1 MRREVLGSLAVF
13 CILVA
18 AGGSG
23 CAEEVTGPTP
33 SIPSP
38 AAGMSLPVD
47 PGLVC
52 RHQLS
57 SEILVT
63 GEGLAPVPVG
73 LPKDPHA
80 KLPDLELVRSAD
92 VDGTPSD
99 GSVLLWSGLP
109 DGANAS
115 KLAWLSQRQMRF
127 TLDQDLTLADGSR
140 GLAPRGLYDL
150 RVTNANGQST
160 TSTASIALIDKP
172 TLAAPSPGIVCLA
185 QGPRE
190 VALSGASL
198 LRLDGADPN
207 VAIEGAGDFA
217 LSDFLGC
224 VEVPHAGLDADLCT
238 GATLV
243 LATNAVEPGYPG
255 LTIENPETA
264 ACVSEELVNL
274 RVVPPPV
281 LMAADPPVVCTA
293 EGPREVTLRG
303 EGLLQIDGALPA
315 VTMDGVALEVLGVSG
330 CEPLTAMGHEVSR
343 CTELD
348 VRLPQT
354 VHTALVRPTL
364 VVTNPS
370 PAGCDATRAD
380 ILLLVPPP
388 DITDIEPP
396 TLCDDGSVQTL
407 VVTGDWLFVI
417 DGENPEVRVDEVAT
431 LVDRVAALDCEPVVA
446 PAGIDVQLCTA
457 LSVEVD
463 SAAIDDG
470 AATIALTNPPPAG
483 CSDTYVPDL
492 PLVAPPEV
500 LAVEPALVC
509 DTDGERTLI
518 VSGRNFL
525 RVDGELPALTL
536 GGVDVTVTAAG
547 GCETTPIGPFPDLE
561 TCDTLTVTV
570 AQASLPSGQ
579 PEIIVQNPYPA
590 ACASATS
597 GPLTVPPRLSLTS
610 ATPNGICVNA
620 AASTVTF
627 AGEGFLRIDGAP
639 PQVRLN
645 EVDFDV
651 TNMTGCVDLDVA
663 GEVSIE
669 SCSAFDLVVD
679 RQALGEPEGGVVT
692 VAVDNGEP
700 SGCGLAVSD
709 VFFVTPVPDVSAVN
723 PTAICADLPTIV
735 RVLGSDFSPA
745 ADVVLTRQ
753 GQSLAT
759 DTTVTFVSA
768 NELEVAV
775 PGGLEPGVYDVTVS
789 NAQGCADTLPASLT
803 LLPRPVVF
811 FVDPPV
817 VPNDLDLQVT
827 VYVANINGGDV
838 SQVQV
843 RPLGSDTWVTVSH
856 EFDPLRPTRV
866 LATLPE
872 GLIEDGSVET
882 FEVTVQDGLGCPAA
896 LDGSLDLSRDLS
908 LAPATVSPPFGG
920 TDAATAVSIRI
931 EAIAVGDRFVELP
944 RAYLSP
950 VTGEGLAT
958 PMASVGFVSPT
969 ELSALV
975 PEGLVPGDYDVIVVN
990 PDGAV
995 GVVSGG
1001 FRVTAAPPPRIET
1014 IAPGSVPGPGT
1025 TVIIFG
1031 QDFDDAAVRLY
1042 CRAFDTPTSTP
1053 VERVVTGT
1061 FVSSSEVRFVVPSG
1075 VDQNDICLVRLFNED
1090 GSFDTFSALVM
1101 LNPAENIPRQL
1112 DSNQPLITARRGL
1125 GAVVAGPTR
1134 SARFLYAVGGDT
1146 GTLEGRL
1153 ASVEVSALTAF
1164 GELLPWRES
1173 AVPLPAARTLAGV
1186 VTLDRFI
1193 YVVGGDEGAGAVS
1206 SVLRAEVL
1214 RPQDAPEVEGELEI
1228 ALDPD
1233 GLGPGLWYYRVS
1245 ATLTQDDPDNP
1256 GGETLAS
1263 EPVAVL
1269 VPPWAP
1275 DGFAITFGWSAV
1287 ENAASYHI
1295 YRSPSAGSPL
1305 GGLVRIAT
1313 VGAGVRRF
1321 SDDFEAPLEP
1331 VATPRRLGDLGAWR
1345 TLATLNTARADLGVA
1360 LAADPVDRAV
1370 RYLYATGGRNTSGTE
1385 LGTYEV
1391 LRIVLGDD
1399 GAQSPAPSWTT
1410 GNGTFA
1416 ARRAHGLFA
1425 ADATATTRFGA
1436 NETWLYVGPGI
1447 GGANASRFVSAE
1459 VLEGGALSTW
1469 QSAFSGS
1476 VNRAG
1481 YGAAAAAN
1489 QLFLFGGG
1497 TGATPD
1503 GSRDSGSILADGLL
1517 GNVNATGNT
1526 MLVART
1532 RMGAAIGSGRMFMV
1546 GGATATGV
1554 TATVESAI
1562 W

>member
-13 CILVA
+13 CFLI
-18 AGGSG
+18 GPGTSG
-23 CAEEVTGPTP
+23 CAEEVSGPTP

-38 AAGMSLPVD
+38 APGASLPVD

-52 RHQLS
+52 RHQLTTG
-57 SEILVT
+57 ILIS
-63 GEGLAPVPVG
+63 GEGLAPIPVG

-109 DGANAS
+109 DGANAE

-127 TLDQDLTLADGSR
+127 TLDQDLTLPDGSR
-140 GLAPRGLYDL
+140 GLAPRGLYDV
-150 RVTNANGQST
+150 RVTNASGRST
-160 TSTASIALIDKP
+160 TSSASIALIDKP
-172 TLAAPSPGIVCLA
+172 TLAAPTPGLVCLA

-190 VALSGASL
+190 VTLSGESL
-198 LRLDGADPN
+198 LRLDGADAL
-207 VAIEGAGDFA
+207 VAIEGAGDFP
-217 LSDFLGC
+217 LSDFTGC
-224 VEVPHAGLDADLCT
+224 VEVPHAGLDADLCS
-238 GATLV
+238 GATLA
-243 LATNAVEPGYPG
+243 LGANAVEPGYPS
-255 LTIENPETA
+255 LTLENPETA
-264 ACVSEELVNL
+264 ACVSEEAINL

-281 LMAADPPVVCTA
+281 LTAADPPVVCTA
-293 EGPREVTLRG
+293 EGPREVTLSG

-315 VTMDGVALEVLGVSG
+315 VTMDGEALEVLGVSG
-330 CEPLTAMGHEVSR
+330 CEPLTAMGHEVNR
-343 CTELD
+343 CTELT

-370 PAGCDATRAD
+370 PAGCEATRAD
-380 ILLLVPPP
+380 VLLLVPPP
-388 DITDIEPP
+388 EITDIEPP

-407 VVTGDWLFVI
+407 LVTGEWLFVI
-417 DGENPEVRVDEVAT
+417 DGENPEVLVDDVAT
-431 LVDRVAALDCEPVVA
+431 LTERVAAVDCEPVVA
-446 PAGIDVQLCTA
+446 PAGITVEVCTA

-463 SAAIDDG
+463 AAAIVDG
-470 AATIALTNPPPAG
+470 AATVALTNPPPAG

-492 PLVAPPEV
+492 PLVAPPE
-500 LAVEPALVC
+500 LISVEPALVC

-525 RVDGELPALTL
+525 RADGELPGMSI
-536 GGVDVTVTAAG
+536 GGVAVTVTGAS
-547 GCETTPIGPFPDLE
+547 GCETTPIGPFPELE

-570 AQASLPSGQ
+570 ARASLPSGQ

-590 ACASATS
+590 ACTSATS
-597 GPLTVPPRLSLTS
+597 GPLTVPPRLLLTG
-610 ATPNGICVNA
+610 ATPNGVCVDA

-627 AGEGFLRIDGAP
+627 EGEGLLRIDGIP
-639 PQVRLN
+639 PEVRLN
-645 EVDFDV
+645 DVDFAV
-651 TNMTGCVDLDVA
+651 ANMGGCVDLDVA
-663 GEVSIE
+663 GETTIE
-669 SCSAFDLVVD
+669 SCTSFEVVVD

-692 VAVDNGEP
+692 VAVENGEP
-700 SGCGLAVSD
+700 SGCGLEVSD

-723 PTAICADLPTIV
+723 PTAICADLPTVV

-745 ADVVLTRQ
+745 ADVVLSRQ
-753 GQSLAT
+753 GQALEVI
-759 DTTVTFVSA
+759 TTVTFVSA
-768 NELEVAV
+768 SELQVAV

-789 NAQGCADTLPASLT
+789 NAEGCADTLPASLT

-838 SQVQV
+838 AQVQV
-843 RPLGSDTWVTVSH
+843 RPLGSSTWITVPH
-856 EFDPLRPTRV
+856 QFDPLRPTRV

-896 LDGSLDLSRDLS
+896 LDGSLDLSRDLA

-920 TDAATAVSIRI
+920 TNATTAVSIRI
-931 EAIAVGDRFVELP
+931 AADAVGDRFVELP

-950 VTGEGLAT
+950 VSGEGLAT

-975 PEGLVPGDYDVIVVN
+975 PMGLVPGDYDVIVVN

-995 GVVSGG
+995 GVVSSG
-1001 FRVTAAPPPRIET
+1001 FRVTAAPPPQIET
-1014 IAPGSVPGPGT
+1014 IAPGSVPGPGA
-1025 TVIIFG
+1025 TVVIYG
-1031 QDFDDAAVRLY
+1031 QDFDTAGVRLF
-1042 CRAFDTPTSTP
+1042 CRAFDQPTATV
-1053 VERVVTGT
+1053 VERAVTGT
-1061 FVSSSEVRFVVPSG
+1061 LVDAGEVRFVVPSG
-1075 VDQNDICLVRLFNED
+1075 INQNDICLVRLINED

-1112 DSNQPLITARRGL
+1112 DANQPLLTARRGL

-1186 VTLDRFI
+1186 VTLDRFV
-1193 YVVGGDEGAGAVS
+1193 YVVGGDEGAGAVA

-1214 RPQDAPEVEGELEI
+1214 RPEDAPEVEGELEI

-1245 ATLTQDDPDNP
+1245 ATLSQDDPDNP

-1275 DGFAITFGWSAV
+1275 DGFAVTFGWSAV
-1287 ENAASYHI
+1287 ENASSYHI

-1305 GGLVRIAT
+1305 SGLVRIAT
-1313 VGAGVRRF
+1313 VGAGVRRY
-1321 SDDFEAPLEP
+1321 SDDFDAPLEP
-1331 VATPRRLGDLGAWR
+1331 LARPRRLGDLGAWR
-1345 TLATLNTARADLGVA
+1345 TLAALNTARADLAVA
-1360 LAADPVDRAV
+1360 TAADPVDRSV
-1370 RYLYATGGRNTSGTE
+1370 RYLYATGGRGSNGTE
-1385 LGTYEV
+1385 LGSYEV
-1391 LRIVLGDD
+1391 LRIALGED
-1399 GAQSPAPSWTT
+1399 GSQTPGASWTA
-1410 GNGTFA
+1410 GAGTFA
-1416 ARRAHGLFA
+1416 ARRAHGLFS
-1425 ADATATTRFGA
+1425 ADATATTRFGPG
-1436 NETWLYVGPGI
+1436 ETWVYVGPGI
-1447 GGANASRFVSAE
+1447 GGANATRFVSAE

-1503 GSRDSGSILADGLL
+1503 GSRDSGDIEAGGLL
-1517 GNVNATGNT
+1517 GNVNATGNP

-1554 TATVESAI
+1554 TGAVESAI